1 MSKTAVIYWTGTGNT
16 EAMANAIAAG
26 IGEADV
32 LSVSEADASA
42 VAQYEKIAFGC
53 PAMGDEVLEEGEFE
67 PFFAEVEGS
76 LSGKKVAL
84 FGSYGWGDGQWMR
97 DWEARM
103 AAAGAKIQGGTGE
116 CQAGDHASRA
126 PEGRGKGQGGCD
138 GSGNCTFGSL

>member
-67 PFFAEVEGS
+67 PFFAE
-76 LSGKKVAL
+76 L
-84 FGSYGWGDGQWMR
+84 
-97 DWEARM
+97 
-103 AAAGAKIQGGTGE
+103 AGPCVRRRRT
-116 CQAGDHASRA
+116 
-126 PEGRGKGQGGCD
+126 
-138 GSGNCTFGSL
+138 TF